1 MRNII
6 SLSTQNEDC
15 RQHTRIVL
23 VHIPN
28 LALILLSMAD
38 SEIFYTTAMAKQTL
52 SEQFEWMSE
61 MH

>member
-6 SLSTQNEDC
+6 YLSTLNKDC
-15 RQHTRIVL
+15 LQHTHIILVQILNLVFVL
-23 VHIPN
+23 Q
-28 LALILLSMAD
+28 SMAD
-38 SEIFYTTAMAKQTL
+38 SEIFYTTAMAMQIL